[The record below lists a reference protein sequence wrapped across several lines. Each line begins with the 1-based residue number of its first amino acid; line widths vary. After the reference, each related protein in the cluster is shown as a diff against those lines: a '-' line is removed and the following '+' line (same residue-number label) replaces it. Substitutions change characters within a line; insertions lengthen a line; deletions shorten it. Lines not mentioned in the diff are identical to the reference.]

1 MKAKYDR
8 IGIHYDQTRKADPYI
23 TSRLRFHL
31 QPNLEGLYLD
41 IGCGT
46 GNYTHELQKDGFRF
60 IGIDPS
66 LEMLEKARMR
76 NSQIDWRKGSAENTG
91 LTSNYVDG
99 VVASLT
105 LHHWSNLYKGFAE
118 LQRVLKSNGTLVIFT
133 ATPKQMKGYWLNRYF
148 PEMLQDAM
156 RQMPSMESIEEGLAQ
171 SGFEIIGTETY
182 FIQPDLQDK
191 FLYCGKQNPELY
203 FDPSIRNGI
212 SSFADLARQKEV
224 EEGLSQLKRDIDSGA
239 IHEVIQSYENNDG
252 DYLLIIGKKS
262 KSNSSK

>member
-8 IGIHYDQTRKADPYI
+8 IGVNYDQTRKADPFI
-23 TSRLRFHL
+23 ASRLLFHL
-31 QPNLEGLYLD
+31 QPHLEGIYLD

-76 NSQIDWRKGSAENTG
+76 NSEIDWRMGSAENTG
-91 LTSNYVDG
+91 LSDNQLDG
-99 VVASLT
+99 IVASLT
-105 LHHWSNLYKGFAE
+105 LHHWNNLENGFAE
-118 LQRVLKSNGTLVIFT
+118 LNRILKQNGTLVIFT
-133 ATPKQMKGYWLNRYF
+133 ATPTQMQGYWLNRYF
-148 PEMLQDAM
+148 PEMLKDAI
-156 RQMPSMESIEEGLAQ
+156 RQLPPKKSIEEGLAN
-171 SGFEIIGTETY
+171 SGFKIIGTEAY

-203 FDPSIRNGI
+203 FDPRIRNGI

-224 EEGLSQLKRDIDSGA
+224 EQGLLKLQKDIDSGA
-239 IHEVIQSYENNDG
+239 IHEVIQSYQNDMG
-252 DYLLIIGKKS
+252 DYIFVTAQKL
-262 KSNSSK
+262 